1 MYESIIGFGVITTNQ
16 VPLPSSSFL
25 GDPPTFTLIGET
37 RGGPPTLYTWTRNAG
52 QITSNSSFS
61 ISISVKSSAV
71 ERFRESLYV
80 STLVVRGNLPGV
92 YQYSVTNRAMTNSR
106 DGSFSIEGGA
116 GVRNLMAVQTGLAG
130 VRVSWTAPPLVP
142 VRGYQITTTNTNE
155 TTSATSHNVNIAQ
168 PGHHTIQVLPLS
180 QHLPYQPTSVQVTLN
195 GKNGDFLIENVAIII
210 CRYISSK
217 HHVITGYCHISQHLL
232 DSA

>member
-1 MYESIIGFGVITTNQ
+1 MDCGPVDLVVVLVEPFLWEFIRKEVKIRANLHIVLFTSIGGVITTNQ
-16 VPLPSSSFL
+16 VSLSSSSFL

-52 QITSNSSFS
+52 QITNSSSFS

-71 ERFRESLYV
+71 ERFRESVYV

-106 DGSFSIEGGA
+106 INGSLSIEGGA

-130 VRVSWTAPPLVP
+130 VRVSWTAPPLKFLS
-142 VRGYQITTTNTNE
+142 E
-155 TTSATSHNVNIAQ
+155 ATRSPPPTPMKPHQQ
-168 PGHHTIQVLPLS
+168 PHTMS
-180 QHLPYQPTSVQVTLN
+180 T
-195 GKNGDFLIENVAIII
+195 
-210 CRYISSK
+210 
-217 HHVITGYCHISQHLL
+217 
-232 DSA
+232 